1 MASNYEWVI
10 HGIGNHYICDE
21 CRKAGHGFFPQSCN
35 FHTHGMERYGHKDFQ
50 MVLAYP
56 VGEICRILNTLGER
70 VRDGERF
77 KDGDLISGIYLDCD
91 VRVTEFEETGRT
103 VLRVIIPDKHN
114 RFPEDPDCLFPY
126 TVQMFSTEFLSSNG
140 VTNEQ

>member
-1 MASNYEWVI
+1 MRN
-10 HGIGNHYICDE
+10 
-21 CRKAGHGFFPQSCN
+21 
-35 FHTHGMERYGHKDFQ
+35 
-50 MVLAYP
+50 
-56 VGEICRILNTLGER
+56 
-70 VRDGERF
+70 GERF